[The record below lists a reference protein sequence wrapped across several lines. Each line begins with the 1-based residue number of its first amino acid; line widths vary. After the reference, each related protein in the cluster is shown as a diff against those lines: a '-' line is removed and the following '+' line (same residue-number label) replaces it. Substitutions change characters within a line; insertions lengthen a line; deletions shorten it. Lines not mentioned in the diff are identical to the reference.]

1 MATACYFL
9 RMRRAHTPMKK
20 EEVCIVRLGH
30 RKLRDQRITT
40 HVFLTARAFGAS
52 EGALCGDLD
61 DSVISGLQKVCS
73 LWGGKVS
80 THYEADWK
88 KFVKKRK
95 ELGWKVA
102 HLTMYGEDFA
112 AGAKKLRGKKLLVLV
127 GAGKV
132 PREAYE
138 LADCN
143 LAVGNQPHSEVAA
156 VALFLDRYFGGKEME
171 AQFGGKLSIV
181 PNKCGKVVLR
191 V

>member
-1 MATACYFL
+1 MAD
-9 RMRRAHTPMKK
+9 
-20 EEVCIVRLGH
+20 VCIVRLGH
-30 RKLRDQRITT
+30 RTGRDQRVTT
-40 HVFLTARAFGAS
+40 HVFLTARAFGAD
-52 EGALCGDLD
+52 EGVLCGDQD
-61 DSVISGLQKVCS
+61 DSVIAGLQKVCL
-73 LWGGKVS
+73 LWGGKF
-80 THYEADWK
+80 TIRYETDWK

-138 LADCN
+138 LADFN

-156 VALFLDRYFGGKEME
+156 VALFLDRYFGGREMKRK
-171 AQFGGKLSIV
+171 FGGKLEIV
-181 PNKCGKVVLR
+181 PDKCGKVVLR